1 MDNRCV
7 VFYDSGRGG
16 EVLFKRTKEAF
27 PNENYVYFAD
37 EKNMPYGE
45 KTQRELEKIFYE
57 TFWKILSFA
66 PKLVVVACNTMSCVM
81 INKAINLPV
90 KTVWVTPVTDD
101 GVKTDG
107 KTLLLTTSA
116 TAKTRYVKKL
126 IENRGDITLL
136 PQERLASEVEK
147 WLKGCEKPDLN
158 ENFKDCPKNFDFVSL
173 GCTHYSHLKKDI
185 QKIFPESKIISGE
198 EIAYQKIEKILT
210 TSDIAC
216 DGGHCLYVK
225 T

>member
-16 EVLFKRTKEAF
+16 EVLMKRTRKAF

-45 KTQRELEKIFYE
+45 KTERELENIFYE

-90 KTVWVTPVTDD
+90 KTVWVTPITDD
-101 GVKTDG
+101 GVKSDG

-116 TAKTRYVKKL
+116 TARTKYVKRL
-126 IENRGDITLL
+126 IENRKNVTLS
-136 PQERLASEVEK
+136 PQESLASEVEK
-147 WLKGCEKPDLN
+147 WLKGCEKPD
-158 ENFKDCPKNFDFVSL
+158 FVSL
-173 GCTHYSHLKKDI
+173 GCTHYSHLKNEM
-185 QKIFPESKIISGE
+185 QKIFPSSKIISGE
-198 EIAYQKIEKILT
+198 DVAFQKIEKVLT
-210 TSDIAC
+210 TSDIKD
-216 DGGHCLYVK
+216 DGGKCLYVK